1 MSLYKIT
8 YYRFKKE
15 EMEGVDKHEENVD
28 DSIVYLI
35 HPGIFSTSAYEID
48 YYYTW
53 ENNAIGKIYKPGS
66 KIEPDSPDMF
76 TADTTLYTAWKKSNA
91 GALILINEGV
101 ETDISDLL
109 YGADIIYG
117 KNQPFPYGEV
127 EISKQMFNSDD
138 YWISRNEMSVYLG
151 ENPPVTSKPLLI
163 QGSTRVKIGVYG
175 IEGEWEFQKT
185 KDDGQKY
192 SLVCVHPAHR
202 LKDLK
207 LDTLFEVKD
216 YNEGGPSVKFPNIFG
231 DTPFSL
237 NSYTSIT
244 GPPKIWKITDFMGSG
259 VTVYV
264 EVGVPT
270 SPTVSR
276 IEGTHAN
283 IFKLL
288 VHLGLGID
296 YSDMK
301 VDAGTTYIS
310 QGYTFNTTYTTEEM
324 SSLKAN
330 KAPIASNTNLS
341 TTALRAQGNAWEA
354 LLSLGYMV
362 NADIFFYDKAYF
374 VDYQSPDTVVDK
386 LHLNYGNEA
395 VDGWV
400 TEEVIN
406 IVENKDQGSQAIQT
420 AQTVHSENYSTS
432 ISVSGGANTI
442 IEGADVKCLIP
453 DYIPTFDV
461 PSSKDNKIYQ
471 VKTIALNLLLKNYL
485 PGDVISYS
493 TSEIRRA
500 DVQYPE
506 DFNIQSVTDKAVGT
520 IAQVGTGY
528 FSDYYIY
535 VQNPDESKVWIEY
548 KFNVTP
554 QRKEKYS
561 IYSFANEIHDAQN
574 KLNLVDTKLAL
585 THISYPSCITTYIW
599 GNPEFLDA
607 EQAMTD
613 VEMGVADATISGT
626 DDTQIS
632 DKYSA
637 MMVYGNLGVSEL
649 PEDRDGFTGMIL
661 EKNWD
666 KELYRFVG
674 YEDGKEQAMFDTDG
688 RVTAGGGDVVLD
700 EEGLTIY
707 FDPENT
713 AFIKQNA
720 LTFRRSDTN
729 FDISKLYTEY
739 DTRYDR
745 LSTVLRS
752 ESPSGNPN
760 STQVRIYSNPWN
772 FPETNYVPLR
782 GGTVNGLSFN
792 YDWYD
797 RYLFTDVD
805 NDYITQTPQK
815 VEINVEGNAVAE
827 AFSNSSDEARVYVQA
842 TGLAHSYAMYILR
855 CNAPLFA
862 QTLLP
867 GTGEWT
873 IELDSRNIYMH
884 DNQTPHNY
892 YYRSVS
898 IRIAYIP
905 WGDSEKQFTPWVF
918 FNSQEYSTA
927 NFVLDKLDSSGF
939 ELLEIQIKY
948 NSSASWGAYIY
959 VKNAKIKF
967 KEYATG
973 GELVIWDNN
982 VRLLGNIS
990 MHGTID
996 GVFQPTSHFKQSM
1009 RRVFDGIYTANVRTS
1024 YSINTW
1030 YSNNSVNAMVLM
1042 FTNTSTVGAISLS
1055 DADGNYYYKV
1065 VEGEVEV
1072 GGSVLGQGS
1081 GKGGYTAICPPGWSF
1096 RFEGAGVRRHLT
1108 FELRI

>member
-1 MSLYKIT
+1 MSLYKVT

-15 EMEGVDKHEENVD
+15 EMEGVDIHEENVD

-35 HPGIFSTSAYEID
+35 RPSIFSTSAYEID

-76 TADTTLYTAWKKSNA
+76 TADTTLYAAWKKSNT

-109 YGADIIYG
+109 YGADVIYG

-138 YWISRNEMSVYLG
+138 YWASRAEMSAYQG
-151 ENPPVTSKPLLI
+151 ESPPITNKPILI
-163 QGSTRVKIGVYG
+163 QGSTRIKIGVYG

-231 DTPFSL
+231 DAPFAL
-237 NSYTSIT
+237 NPNSSIT
-244 GPPKIWKITDFMGSG
+244 GPPKIWEITDFMGSG

-406 IVENKDQGSQAIQT
+406 IVKNKDQGSQAIQT

-574 KLNLVDTKLAL
+574 NLDLVDTKLAL
-585 THISYPSCITTYIW
+585 THISYPSCITTYVW

-649 PEDRDGFTGMIL
+649 PEDRGGFTGMIL

-674 YEDGKEQAMFDTDG
+674 YEDGEEQAMFDTDG
-688 RVTAGGGDVVLD
+688 KIVAGAGSVQLD
-700 EEGLTIY
+700 AGGLTIY
-707 FDPENT
+707 FNPTDTE
-713 AFIKQNA
+713 FIKQNA
-720 LTFRRSDTN
+720 LTFRRRDTN
-729 FDISKLYTEY
+729 FDISKLYTEF

-745 LSTVLRS
+745 YSTVLRS
-752 ESPSGNPN
+752 ESPPDDPN
-760 STQVRIYSNPWN
+760 STQVRIYSNEWN
-772 FPETNYVPLR
+772 FPETNFVSLR
-782 GGTVNGLSFN
+782 GGTVNGNSYN
-792 YDWYD
+792 YDWNHRFLY
-797 RYLFTDVD
+797 TDSNNGYVSD
-805 NDYITQTPQK
+805 TPNSGQG
-815 VEINVEGNAVAE
+815 VLANTVAE
-827 AFSNSSDEARVYVQA
+827 NFSDSSNASSIYVQA
-842 TGLAHSYAMYILR
+842 PSATHSYAMYALQ
-855 CNAPLFA
+855 CEALYTPKY
-862 QTLLP
+862 LP
-867 GTGEWT
+867 GAGEWS
-873 IELDSRNIYMH
+873 IELESRNIYMH
-884 DNQTPHNY
+884 DNQTPYGYH
-892 YYRSVS
+892 YRPAS

-905 WGDSEKQFTPWVF
+905 WGYSEKQFTPWVI
-918 FNSQEYSTA
+918 FNSTSYSKTEFKL
-927 NFVLDKLDSSGF
+927 NRLDSGGF
-939 ELLEIQIKY
+939 RSLEIQIRY
-948 NSSASWGAYIY
+948 ESSAYWGAYIY

-996 GVFQPTSHFKQSM
+996 GVFQPTPSFKQSM
-1009 RRVFDGIYTANVRTS
+1009 RRVFDGIYATKVNTS
-1024 YSINTW
+1024 YSADTW
-1030 YSNNSVNAMVLM
+1030 YRNNSINAMVLM
-1042 FTNTSTVGAISLS
+1042 YTNASTFGAISLC
-1055 DADGNYYYKV
+1055 DEDGHYYYKV
-1065 VEGEVEV
+1065 VEGAVQN
-1072 GGSVLGQGS
+1072 QGS
-1081 GKGGYTAICPPGWSF
+1081 GWGGYTAICPPGWSF
-1096 RFEGAGVRRHLT
+1096 RFEGANSKRYLT